1 MMNIKDAKCALLFP
15 PLCYLGGASF
25 LTMFSG
31 VIERNVLV
39 TYPLSLYERG
49 PSGVME
55 WLGFLYAFL
64 YTAKDGEKVC
74 APAYPLC
81 FVKGSLEEEFEI
93 YERLFKEVE
102 ELAQAFGVSRMEYEG
117 YQNITGDIMVPL
129 SSMVCGNT
137 VNTEFLRFVK
147 TKGFDERRVT
157 SCYEV
162 PVPAGEPEYSYTI
175 TDLNDRRKK
184 YLELLEKA
192 DSFPQHVSAEELF
205 KEPPGIMDRLFFKEE
220 WIVFFQKE
228 GTEGCLRWV
237 PSLGNKE
244 RARVLRVIFRNANSD
259 FVCTG
264 MEDMLRLLA
273 SNGVR
278 TVQAADIVES
288 SRLEKMFEQMNGK
301 PVYKSSLLVR
311 DY

>member
-1 MMNIKDAKCALLFP
+1 MIVKDAKCALLFP
-15 PLCYLGGASF
+15 PLCYLGGAPF
-25 LTMFSG
+25 VTMFSG
-31 VIERNVLV
+31 VIEKNVLV
-39 TYPLSLYERG
+39 TYPLSLYGRG

-74 APAYPLC
+74 TMAYPLC
-81 FVKGSLEEEFEI
+81 FVKEPIEKEFEI

-102 ELAQAFGVSRMEYEG
+102 ELAQAFGVLRMEYEG

-137 VNTEFLRFVK
+137 VNEEFLKFIK
-147 TKGFDERRVT
+147 TKGFEERRVT
-157 SCYEV
+157 SCYEI
-162 PVPAGEPEYSYTI
+162 PVPAGGAEYSYTI
-175 TDLNDRRKK
+175 VDLNERRRK
-184 YLELLEKA
+184 YLELLEKSH
-192 DSFPQHVSAEELF
+192 SFPQHVSAKKLLE
-205 KEPPGIMDRLFFKEE
+205 EPPGIMDRLFFKKGWIIFCQEE
-220 WIVFFQKE
+220 EK
-228 GTEGCLRWV
+228 EGCLRWV

-244 RARVLRVIFRNANSD
+244 RARVLRVIFRNANSN

-264 MEDMLRLLA
+264 MEDMLRLVA

-278 TVQAADIVES
+278 TVQVADIVES
-288 SRLEKMFEQMNGK
+288 SKLEKVFERMNGN
-301 PVYKSSLLVR
+301 PVYKSSLLAR